1 MEAGVRERQTMEKAV
16 REQLQALVGAGNVA
30 AGPEAGSGFL
40 RARCN
45 APEWLR
51 VSPDATEQVQA
62 IVNLARENKAG
73 ILTCTN
79 RYALAEDLDRMGI
92 LLDFSRLNRIERIDI
107 RNLVA
112 HIERGVTWEQLNKA
126 LKPLGVKT
134 YAPVAANSFSVVET
148 IVARAVGKGITKF
161 PDYPLMNMKV
171 VLADGDV
178 LKTGTHGFNEEAA
191 DGRNEGGPNLSQW
204 HVGADDIFGVVTR
217 GSIMLWPVCEARSC
231 LVYGFEEIE
240 EVLKALKEVPRTE
253 LGVEYIAINRASL
266 QRLLGEAGEAFP
278 VWSLVVG
285 FEGRQKLVSH
295 NEDRVGT
302 LLEKYDASRKDS
314 LVPAVTEQL
323 DEPWMEAS
331 ENHTAFFARFS
342 RVMALDEKVQ
352 RAAEA
357 AGVGCSNVGTILVSV
372 DRGRAV
378 YAAYDWFCEKDCS
391 EVLETMNLSL
401 AEEGA
406 FFDRPHGP
414 LGRKIYK
421 SIPNH
426 LPVLKHIKGFLDPEN
441 ILNPGRILR
450 EEDKSWEPPK
460 VPEGEIGLTVDNLK
474 EVVGKLRKCVGEE
487 WVSDNP
493 VDLIS
498 HGRDF
503 TVFSGERPN
512 IVILP
517 ESKEQIQEIMRI
529 AYEHGIPVVPQTTG
543 FNHGGLTISRKGG
556 ILVDLRRMDK
566 GCTVDEEAMTVSV
579 SPAVRMRYVWW
590 ESVKHKATEGV
601 HLKPILPLTLG
612 SVSLLSNYVARG
624 APGTAAKHGN
634 ATEVTVRMTWVLPN
648 GEVFELGPGVIPGV
662 GNLPIQYGPGPE
674 INGMFFNADGQFGI
688 CTELT
693 AKLYPEYDNVGELE
707 ELLTGAGFESD
718 SHKAF
723 CKIIDA
729 TYDVARE
736 NITEFMY
743 KGHPGAF
750 ALGIASKMDG
760 MSIKDALRMSPRHPL
775 ALMVSGYDA
784 EEIAIKKEILK
795 EILERHGMLI
805 MDPNVFGEEMAKMI
819 STDPLKMSLGVRD
832 NFAGSYKGAFQ
843 WTAAQVKMDLL
854 PDIAKEYEKL
864 VNKYWK
870 TSDPAVSVEHA
881 MTDTAVQGPL
891 PYGRCGP
898 CEFDYWWDQGNPE
911 EVKRATTMIHKTN
924 RLLLK
929 FGGSLWRNMFGAGE
943 YHLPMWGKYFEVLK
957 QTKAAFDPANL
968 MHPDV
973 LPLTDDYV

>member
-1 MEAGVRERQTMEKAV
+1 MEASVTEGQTMGKAMLK
-16 REQLQALVGAGNVA
+16 ELQALVGAENVA
-30 AGPEAGSGFL
+30 EGPESSSGFL
-40 RARCN
+40 RVGSQ
-45 APEWLR
+45 APEWIR
-51 VSPDATEQVQA
+51 VSPATTEEVQA
-62 IVNLARENKAG
+62 VVNLARARKVG
-73 ILTCTN
+73 IVTCTN
-79 RYALAEDLDRMGI
+79 RYALAEDLEREGI
-92 LLDFSRLNRIERIDI
+92 LIDFSRLNKVERIDT

-112 HIERGVTWEQLNKA
+112 HIERGVTWDQLNA
-126 LKPLGVKT
+126 ELMPLGVKT
-134 YAPVAANSFSVVET
+134 YAPVAANSSSVVET
-148 IVARAVGKGITKF
+148 IVARGVGKGIAKH

-204 HVGADDIFGVVTR
+204 HVGGDDVFGVVTR
-217 GSIMLWPVCEARSC
+217 ATIMLWPVCESRSC

-240 EVLKALKEVPRTE
+240 EVLNALKQIPRTE
-253 LGVEYIAINRASL
+253 LGVEYVAINRASL
-266 QRLLGEAGEAFP
+266 QRLLGEEEDALPA
-278 VWSLVVG
+278 WSLIVG
-285 FEGRQKLVSH
+285 FEGREKLVSH
-295 NEDRVGT
+295 NEDRVGR
-302 LLEKYDASRKDS
+302 LLEKYDCSRNDA
-314 LVPAVTEQL
+314 LVPAMTERL

-331 ENHTAFFARFS
+331 DNHTAFFTRFD
-342 RVMALDEKVQ
+342 RAMELNEKVQ
-352 RAAEA
+352 GAAEE
-357 AGVGCSNVGTILVSV
+357 AGVGRADVGKILVSV

-378 YAAYDWFCEKDCS
+378 YAAYDWFCEEDCA
-391 EVLETMNLSL
+391 EALEAANLSI
-401 AEEGA
+401 ADEGA
-406 FFDRPHGP
+406 FFDRPHGS
-414 LGRKIYK
+414 LGRKIYT

-441 ILNPGRILR
+441 VLNPGRILK
-450 EEDKSWEPPK
+450 EEDKAWEPPK
-460 VPEGEIGLTVDNLK
+460 VPEGEIGLTVGNLK
-474 EVVGKLRKCVGEE
+474 EVMGKLRECVGED

-493 VDLIS
+493 VDLIN

-517 ESKEQIQEIMRI
+517 ESKEQIQQIMRI

-566 GCTVDEEAMTVSV
+566 VCHVDDEAMTVTV

-590 ESVKHKATEGV
+590 EAVKYRATEGV
-601 HLKPILPLTLG
+601 HLKPVLPLTLA

-634 ATEVTVRMTWVLPN
+634 ATEMTVKMTWVLPN
-648 GEVFELGPGVIPGV
+648 GEVFELGPEAIPGV
-662 GNLPIQYGPGPE
+662 GNLPIQYCPGPE

-693 AKLYPEYDNVGELE
+693 TKLYPEYDNVVELE
-707 ELLTGAGFESD
+707 EMLTGMGFETD
-718 SHKAF
+718 GHKGF
-723 CKIIDA
+723 CKIID
-729 TYDVARE
+729 TIYDVSRE

-743 KGHPGAF
+743 KGHPGGF
-750 ALGIASKMDG
+750 ALAMNFNMDG
-760 MSIKDALRMSPRHPL
+760 VSIKDALDMAPRHPL

-784 EEIAIKKEILK
+784 EEIGIKKEILK
-795 EILERHGMLI
+795 EILERHGLI
-805 MDPNVFGEEMAKMI
+805 IVDPNMFGQDLADMM
-819 STDPLKMSLGVRD
+819 STDPMKMSLGIRD
-832 NFAGSYKGAFQ
+832 NFAGTYKGAFQ

-854 PDIAKEYEKL
+854 PEIALEYEKL
-864 VNKYWK
+864 VEKYWK
-870 TSDPAVSVEHA
+870 TSDPTISVEHA

-911 EVKRATTMIHKTN
+911 EVKRATVMIHKTN
-924 RLLLK
+924 KLLLK
-929 FGGSLWRNMFGAGE
+929 HGGSLWRNMFGAGE
-943 YHLPMWGKYFEVLK
+943 YHLPMWGKYFEILK

>member
-1 MEAGVRERQTMEKAV
+1 MVASITEGHVLKVGVLEELK
-16 REQLQALVGAGNVA
+16 ALVGPENVA
-30 AGPEAGSGFL
+30 EGPEAAKGFL
-40 RARCN
+40 RRGSRV
-45 APEWLR
+45 PEWIR
-51 VSPDATEQVQA
+51 VSPATTEEVQA
-62 IVNLARENKAG
+62 IVNLAREEKVG
-73 ILTCTN
+73 IVTCTD
-79 RYALAEDLDRMGI
+79 RCALPEDLDREGI
-92 LLDFSRLNRIERIDI
+92 LIDFSRLNKIERVDT

-112 HIERGVTWEQLNKA
+112 HVERGVTWDQLNA
-126 LKPLGVKT
+126 ELAPLGVKT
-134 YAPVAANSFSVVET
+134 YAPVAANSSSVVET
-148 IVARAVGKGITKF
+148 IVARGVGKWITKF

-171 VLADGDV
+171 VLSDGEV

-204 HVGADDIFGVVTR
+204 HVGGDDVFGVVTR
-217 GSIMLWPVCEARSC
+217 ASIMLWPVCESRSC
-231 LVYGFEEIE
+231 LVYGFEKIE
-240 EVLKALKEVPRTE
+240 EVLKALKEIPRTE
-253 LGVEYIAINRASL
+253 LGVEYVAVNRATM
-266 QRLLGEAGEAFP
+266 QRRLGGEKKAVP
-278 VWSLVVG
+278 AWSLIVG
-285 FEGRQKLVSH
+285 FEGREKLVSH
-295 NEDRVGT
+295 NEDRVGR
-302 LLEKYDASRKDS
+302 LLEKYDCSRNDS
-314 LVPAVTEQL
+314 LVAPMREHL

-331 ENHTAFFARFS
+331 DDHTAFYTRFAC
-342 RVMALDEKVQ
+342 AKDLDEKIQ
-352 RAAEA
+352 AAAEA
-357 AGVGCSNVGTILVSV
+357 AGVGPDDVGRILVSI

-378 YAAYDWFCEKDCS
+378 YAVYDWFGDKDRS
-391 EVLETMNLSL
+391 EALETLNLSL
-401 AEEGA
+401 ADQGA
-406 FFDRPHGP
+406 FFDRPHGS
-414 LGRKIYK
+414 LGRKVYE

-441 ILNPGRILR
+441 ILNPGRIVR
-450 EEDKSWEPPK
+450 EEDQAWEPPR

-474 EVVGKLRKCVGEE
+474 KVLEKLRECVGED

-517 ESKEQIQEIMRI
+517 ETKEQIQQVMRI

-556 ILVDLRRMDK
+556 ILVDLRRMDQV
-566 GCTVDEEAMTVSV
+566 CTVDEETMTATV
-579 SPAVRMRYVWW
+579 SPAVRMRSVWW
-590 ESVKHKATEGV
+590 EAVKHKAIEGV
-601 HLKPILPLTLG
+601 HLKPILPLTMG

-634 ATEVTVRMTWVLPN
+634 ATEVTVKMTWVLPN
-648 GEVFELGPGVIPGV
+648 GEIFELGPGVIPGV
-662 GNLPIQYGPGPE
+662 GNLPIQYCPGPE

-693 AKLYPEYDNVGELE
+693 TKLYPEYDNVVELE
-707 ELLTGAGFESD
+707 ELLTGSGFEPD
-718 SHKAF
+718 GHKLF

-729 TYDVARE
+729 TYEVARE

-750 ALGIASKMDG
+750 ALGIASKMEG
-760 MSIKDALRMSPRHPL
+760 ISVKEALDMAPRHPL

-795 EILERHGMLI
+795 EILDRHGMFI
-805 MDPNVFGEEMAKMI
+805 MDPNMFGEELADMM
-819 STDPLKMSLGVRD
+819 STDPLKMALGIKD

-854 PDIAKEYEKL
+854 PEISLEYEKL
-864 VNKYWK
+864 VKKYWK
-870 TSDPAVSVEHA
+870 TSDPTVTVEHA

-943 YHLPMWGKYFEVLK
+943 YHLPMWGKYYEILK
-957 QTKAAFDPANL
+957 ETKAAFDPANL

>member
-1 MEAGVRERQTMEKAV
+1 MGKPLLEELEAV
-16 REQLQALVGAGNVA
+16 VGAENVVE
-30 AGPEAGSGFL
+30 GPEASSGLLRAGSGV
-40 RARCN
+40 
-45 APEWLR
+45 PEWIR
-51 VSPDATEQVQA
+51 VSPETTEQVQA
-62 IVNLARENKAG
+62 IVRRARRRGAG

-79 RYALAEDLDRMGI
+79 RYALEEDLLRKGV
-92 LLDFSRLNRIERIDI
+92 LVDFSRMNRVERIDT

-112 HIERGVTWEQLNKA
+112 HIERGVTWERLKDA

-134 YAPVAANSFSVVET
+134 YAPVAANSCSVVET

-204 HVGADDIFGVVTR
+204 HVGADDIFGLVAR
-217 GSIMLWPVCEARSC
+217 ASIMLWPVCETRSC
-231 LVYGFEEIE
+231 LVYGFDGVE
-240 EVLKALKEVPRTE
+240 EVLKVLKEVPRTE
-253 LGVEYIAINRASL
+253 LGVEYVAVNRASL
-266 QRLLGEAGEAFP
+266 QRLLGEEGNGFP
-278 VWSLVVG
+278 DWSLVVG
-285 FEGRQKLVSH
+285 FEGREKLVSH
-295 NEDRVGT
+295 NKERVGT
-302 LLEKYDASRKDS
+302 LLEKYRGSREEA
-314 LVPAVTEQL
+314 LVPAMTKQL
-323 DEPWMEAS
+323 DACWMEAS
-331 ENHTAFFARFS
+331 DNHTAFFARFS
-342 RVMALDEKVQ
+342 RMRDLDERVLE
-352 RAAEA
+352 AAEA
-357 AGVGCSNVGTILVSV
+357 AGVGPADVGKILVSV
-372 DRGRAV
+372 DRGRAI
-378 YAAYDWFCEKDCS
+378 YASYDWFCGEDCS
-391 EVLETMNLSL
+391 EALEKMTLSL
-401 AEEGA
+401 VDQGA
-406 FFDRPHGP
+406 FFDRPHGS

-421 SIPNH
+421 SIPSH
-426 LPVLKHIKGFLDPEN
+426 LAVLKHIKGFLDPEN
-441 ILNPGRILR
+441 VLNPGRILR
-450 EEDKSWEPPK
+450 EEDRAWQPPK

-474 EVVGKLRKCVGEE
+474 EVVAKLKACVGED

-512 IVILP
+512 IVVLP
-517 ESKEQIQEIMRI
+517 ESKEQIQQIMRI
-529 AYEHGIPVVPQTTG
+529 AYGHGIPVVPQTTG

-556 ILVDLRRMDK
+556 ILVDLRRMDRV
-566 GCTVDEEAMTVSV
+566 CAIDEEAMTVTV
-579 SPAVRMRYVWW
+579 SPAVRMRSIWW
-590 ESVKHKATEGV
+590 EAVKHKATEGV

-634 ATEVTVRMTWVLPN
+634 ATEVTVRMSWVLPN
-648 GEVFELGPGVIPGV
+648 GEVFELGPAAISGV
-662 GNLPIQYGPGPE
+662 GNLPIQYCPGPE

-693 AKLYPEYDNVGELE
+693 AKLYPEYDNVIEME
-707 ELLTGAGFESD
+707 ELLTGAGLEPD
-718 SHKAF
+718 GHKAF

-729 TYDVARE
+729 TYEVARE

-743 KGHPGAF
+743 KGHPGGF
-750 ALGIASKMDG
+750 ALGFASKVEG
-760 MSIKDALRMSPRHPL
+760 ISVKEALAMAPRHPL
-775 ALMVSGYDA
+775 ALMVSGFDA

-795 EILERHGMLI
+795 EILERHGMFI
-805 MDPNVFGEEMAKMI
+805 MDPSMFGKEMAEMI
-819 STDPLKMSLGVRD
+819 STDPLKMSLGIRD

-854 PDIAKEYEKL
+854 PEISLEYEKL

-870 TSDPAVSVEHA
+870 TSDPTVRVEHA

-943 YHLPMWGKYFEVLK
+943 YHLPMWGKYFEILK

-973 LPLTDDYV
+973 LPLTEDYV

>member
-1 MEAGVRERQTMEKAV
+1 MAKTLFEKLESIVGV
-16 REQLQALVGAGNVA
+16 GNVA
-30 AGPEAGSGFL
+30 AGPAAGEKFL
-40 RARCN
+40 RTGSVT
-45 APEWLR
+45 PEWIR
-51 VSPDATEQVQA
+51 VCPDATEQVQA
-62 IVNLARENKAG
+62 VVNLARETG
-73 ILTCTN
+73 VPVLTCPN
-79 RYALAEDLDRMGI
+79 RYALAEDLLRKGMLI
-92 LLDFSRLNRIERIDI
+92 DFSRLNRIERIDT

-112 HIERGVTWEQLNKA
+112 HLERGVTWEQLRER

-134 YAPVAANSFSVVET
+134 YAPVAANSQSVVET
-148 IVARAVGKGITKF
+148 IVARAVGKGIAKF

-217 GSIMLWPVCEARSC
+217 ASIMLWPVCEARSC

-240 EVLKALKEVPRTE
+240 EVLKVLKDVPRTE
-253 LGVEYIAINRASL
+253 LGVEYFALNRTSL
-266 QRLLGEAGEAFP
+266 GRLLGETGDGLPA
-278 VWSLVVG
+278 WTLVVG
-285 FEGRQKLVSH
+285 FEGRRRLVSH
-295 NEDRVGT
+295 NEDRVRT
-302 LLEKYDASRKDS
+302 LLEGYHGWREDA
-314 LVPAVTEQL
+314 LVPAMVEQL
-323 DEPWMEAS
+323 DACWMEGS
-331 ENHTAFFARFS
+331 DNHTAFFARFS
-342 RVMALDEKVQ
+342 AMRELDACVQ
-352 RAAEA
+352 GGAEA
-357 AGVGCSNVGTILVSV
+357 AGVEAANVGKILVSV

-378 YAAYDWFCEKDCS
+378 YAVYDWLCEEDCT
-391 EVLETMNLSL
+391 EALERINLSL
-401 AEEGA
+401 SDQGA
-406 FFDRPHGP
+406 FFDRPQGS
-414 LGRKIYK
+414 LGRKIYGR
-421 SIPNH
+421 IPNH
-426 LPVLKHIKGFLDPEN
+426 LAVLKHIKGFLDPQN
-441 ILNPGRILR
+441 ILNPGRIVR
-450 EEDKSWEPPK
+450 EEDEAWQPPK
-460 VPEGEIGLTVDNLK
+460 VSEGETGLTVANLK
-474 EVVGKLRKCVGEE
+474 EVVEKLKACVGED

-512 IVILP
+512 IVVLP
-517 ESKEQIQEIMRI
+517 ESKEQIQQILRI
-529 AYEHGIPVVPQTTG
+529 AYGHGIPIVPQTTG

-566 GCTVDEEAMTVSV
+566 VCVIDDEAMTVTV
-579 SPAVRMRYVWW
+579 SPGVRMRYVWW
-590 ESVKHKATEGV
+590 EATRHKATEGV

-634 ATEVTVRMTWVLPN
+634 ATELTVKMTWVLPN
-648 GEVFELGPGVIPGV
+648 GDILELGPAAIPGV

-693 AKLYPEYDNVGELE
+693 AKLYPEYDNVVDLE
-707 ELLTGAGFESD
+707 ELLTGAAFEQD
-718 SHKAF
+718 GHKAF
-723 CKIIDA
+723 CRIIDA
-729 TYDVARE
+729 TYEIARE

-750 ALGIASKMDG
+750 ALGLASKMEG
-760 MSIKDALRMSPRHPL
+760 ISIKDALNMAPRHPL
-775 ALMVSGYDA
+775 ALMVSGFDA
-784 EEIAIKKEILK
+784 EEIEIKKEILK
-795 EILERHGMLI
+795 EILEKHGMFI
-805 MDPNVFGEEMAKMI
+805 MDPSMFGEEMAEMM
-819 STDPLKMSLGVRD
+819 STDPLKMSLGIRD

-854 PDIAKEYEKL
+854 PEISKEYEKL
-864 VNKYWK
+864 VKKYWK
-870 TSDPAVSVEHA
+870 TSDPAVMVEHA

-911 EVKRATTMIHKTN
+911 EVKRATNMIHKTN
-924 RLLLK
+924 KLLLK

-943 YHLPMWGKYFEVLK
+943 YHLPLWGKYFEILK
-957 QTKAAFDPANL
+957 KTKAAFDPANL

-973 LPLTDDYV
+973 LPLTEDYV

>member
-1 MEAGVRERQTMEKAV
+1 MEASLMEGETLGKPV
-16 REQLQALVGAGNVA
+16 LEGLQAILGAEHVG
-30 AGPEAGSGFL
+30 AGPEAASRFMRPG
-40 RARCN
+40 AQ
-45 APEWLR
+45 APAWIR
-51 VSPDATEQVQA
+51 VSPDTTEQVQA
-62 IVNLARENKAG
+62 VVNLARENKVSV
-73 ILTCTN
+73 LTCTD
-79 RYALAEDLDRMGI
+79 RYALAEDLERKGI
-92 LLDFSRLNRIERIDI
+92 LIDFSRLSKIERIDT

-112 HIERGVTWEQLNKA
+112 HIERGVTWGQLNA
-126 LKPLGVKT
+126 ELKPLAVKT
-134 YAPVAANSFSVVET
+134 YAPVAANSSSVVEC

-171 VLADGDV
+171 VLADGEV
-178 LKTGTHGFNEEAA
+178 LKTGTHGLNEEAA

-217 GSIMLWPVCEARSC
+217 ATIMLWPVCESRSC
-231 LVYGFEEIE
+231 LVYGFDEIA
-240 EVLKALKEVPRTE
+240 EVIKALKEIPRTE
-253 LGVEYIAINRASL
+253 LGVEYVAINRAGVK
-266 QRLLGEAGEAFP
+266 RLLGEEGDDLPA
-278 VWSLVVG
+278 WSLVVG
-285 FEGRQKLVSH
+285 FEGREKLVSH
-295 NEDRVGT
+295 NQDRVST
-302 LLEKYDASRKDS
+302 LLGKYACKRAES
-314 LVPAVTEQL
+314 LVPAMTGKL

-331 ENHTAFFARFS
+331 DNHTAFWSRFS
-342 RVMALDEKVQ
+342 RMGELDEGADG
-352 RAAEA
+352 AAA
-357 AGVGCSNVGTILVSV
+357 KAGVQGGDVGKILVSV

-378 YAAYDWFCEKDCS
+378 YAAYDWFSDEDCS
-391 EVLETMNLSL
+391 EALTAMNLAL
-401 AEEGA
+401 ADQGA
-406 FFDRPHGP
+406 FFDRPHGS
-414 LGRKIYK
+414 LGRKIYS

-450 EEDKSWEPPK
+450 EEDKGWEPPK
-460 VPEGEIGLTVDNLK
+460 VPEGAIGLTVENLK
-474 EVVGKLRKCVGEE
+474 EVVGKLRECVGQE

-517 ESKEQIQEIMRI
+517 ESIEQIQEVMRI

-566 GCTVDEEAMTVSV
+566 VCRIDDEAMTVTV
-579 SPAVRMRYVWW
+579 SPAVRMRFIWW
-590 ESVKHKATEGV
+590 EAVKHRATEGV

-624 APGTAAKHGN
+624 APGTAAKHGM
-634 ATEVTVRMTWVLPN
+634 ACDVTVGMTWVLPN
-648 GEVFELGPGVIPGV
+648 GEVLELGPEAIPGV
-662 GNLPIQYGPGPE
+662 GNLPIPYCPGPE

-688 CTELT
+688 CTEIT
-693 AKLYPEYDNVGELE
+693 AKLYPEYDNVDELDE
-707 ELLTGAGFESD
+707 ILTGSGFEPD

-723 CKIIDA
+723 CRIVDV

-750 ALGIASKMDG
+750 ALGIASKMEG
-760 MSIKDALRMSPRHPL
+760 ISIRDALNMAPRHPL
-775 ALMVSGYDA
+775 ALMVSGFDA
-784 EEIAIKKEILK
+784 EEIQIKKDILK
-795 EILERHGMLI
+795 EIMEKHGMFI
-805 MDPNVFGEEMAKMI
+805 MDPSTFGEEMAKLI

-843 WTAAQVKMDLL
+843 WTAAQVKLDLL
-854 PDIAKEYEKL
+854 PEIAVEYEKL
-864 VNKYWK
+864 VKKYWK
-870 TSDPAVSVEHA
+870 TSDPTIAVEHA
-881 MTDTAVQGPL
+881 MTDTAIQGPL

-911 EVKRATTMIHKTN
+911 EVKRATIMIHKTN
-924 RLLLK
+924 KLLLK
-929 FGGSLWRNMFGAGE
+929 FGGGLWRNMFGAGE
-943 YHLPMWGKYFEVLK
+943 YHLPMWGKYFEILK

>member
-1 MEAGVRERQTMEKAV
+1 MGKTLLQELEAVVGAENIEAGQ
-16 REQLQALVGAGNVA
+16 
-30 AGPEAGSGFL
+30 EAGSAFL
-40 RARCN
+40 KAGSET
-45 APEWLR
+45 PEWIR
-51 VSPDATEQVQA
+51 VSPEATEQVQA
-62 IVNLARENKAG
+62 IVKQARESRVG
-73 ILTCTN
+73 ILTCTH
-79 RYALAEDLDRMGI
+79 RYALDEDLLRKGI
-92 LLDFSRLNRIERIDI
+92 LIDFSRMNRVERIDT

-112 HIERGVTWEQLNKA
+112 HIERGVTWEQLTEA
-126 LKPLGVKT
+126 LRPLGVKT
-134 YAPVAANSFSVVET
+134 YAPVAANSRSVVET

-171 VLADGDV
+171 VLADGEV

-217 GSIMLWPVCEARSC
+217 ASIMLWPVCEARSC

-240 EVLKALKEVPRTE
+240 EVLKVLKEVPRTE
-253 LGVEYIAINRASL
+253 LGVEFVAINRASL
-266 QRLLGEAGEAFP
+266 QRLLGEAGDGFP
-278 VWSLVVG
+278 AWSLVVG

-302 LLEKYDASRKDS
+302 LLEKYHGSREDG
-314 LVPAVTEQL
+314 LVPAMMKQL
-323 DEPWMEAS
+323 DECWMEAS
-331 ENHTAFFARFS
+331 DNHTAFFARFS
-342 RVMALDEKVQ
+342 RVRELDERV
-352 RAAEA
+352 REAAEA
-357 AGVGCSNVGTILVSV
+357 AGVGPADTGKILVSV
-372 DRGRAV
+372 DRGRAI
-378 YAAYDWFCEKDCS
+378 YASYDWFCGKDCS
-391 EVLETMNLSL
+391 EALERMNLSL
-401 AEEGA
+401 ADQGA
-406 FFDRPHGP
+406 FFDRPHGS
-414 LGRKIYK
+414 LGRKIYQ

-426 LPVLKHIKGFLDPEN
+426 LPVLKHIKSFLDPEN
-441 ILNPGRILR
+441 LLNPGRILR
-450 EEDKSWEPPK
+450 EEDRAWQPPN

-474 EVVGKLRKCVGEE
+474 EVVEKLKACVGED

-517 ESKEQIQEIMRI
+517 ESTEQIQQIMCI
-529 AYEHGIPVVPQTTG
+529 AYGHGIPVVPQTTG

-556 ILVDLRRMDK
+556 ILVDLRRMDRV
-566 GCTVDEEAMTVSV
+566 CAIDEEAMTVTV
-579 SPAVRMRYVWW
+579 SPAVRMRYIWW
-590 ESVKHKATEGV
+590 EAVKHKATEGV

-634 ATEVTVRMTWVLPN
+634 ATEVTVKMTWVLPN
-648 GEVFELGPGVIPGV
+648 GDVLELGPAAIPGV
-662 GNLPIQYGPGPE
+662 GNLPIQYCPGPE
-674 INGMFFNADGQFGI
+674 ISGMFFNADGQFGI

-693 AKLYPEYDNVGELE
+693 TKLYPEYDNVVELE
-707 ELLTGAGFESD
+707 ELLTGAGLEPD
-718 SHKAF
+718 GHKAF

-729 TYDVARE
+729 TYEVARE

-750 ALGIASKMDG
+750 ALGLASKVEG
-760 MSIKDALRMSPRHPL
+760 ISVKDALNMAPRHPL

-795 EILERHGMLI
+795 EILERHGMFI
-805 MDPNVFGEEMAKMI
+805 MDPSMFGEEMAEMM
-819 STDPLKMSLGVRD
+819 STDPLKMSLGIRD

-854 PDIAKEYEKL
+854 PEISLEYEKL
-864 VNKYWK
+864 VKKYWK
-870 TSDPAVSVEHA
+870 TSDPTVRVEHA

-924 RLLLK
+924 KLLLK
-929 FGGSLWRNMFGAGE
+929 HGGSLWRNMFGAGE
-943 YHLPMWGKYFEVLK
+943 YHLPMWGKYFEILK

-973 LPLTDDYV
+973 LPLTEDYV

>member
-1 MEAGVRERQTMEKAV
+1 MGKSVFERLESIVGV
-16 REQLQALVGAGNVA
+16 GNVV
-30 AGPEAGSGFL
+30 AGPTAGEKFL
-40 RARCN
+40 RTGSV
-45 APEWLR
+45 APEWIR
-51 VSPDATEQVQA
+51 VSPDRTEEVQA
-62 IVNLARENKAG
+62 IVNLARETG
-73 ILTCTN
+73 MPILTCPN
-79 RYALAEDLDRMGI
+79 RYALAEDLQRKGI
-92 LLDFSRLNRIERIDI
+92 LIDFSRLNRIERVDT

-112 HIERGVTWEQLNKA
+112 HIERGVTWEQLRER

-134 YAPVAANSFSVVET
+134 YAPVAANSQSVVET
-148 IVARAVGKGITKF
+148 IVARAVGKGIAKF

-217 GSIMLWPVCEARSC
+217 ASIMLWPVCEARSC

-240 EVLKALKEVPRTE
+240 EVLKVLKDVPRTE
-253 LGVEYIAINRASL
+253 LGVEYFALNRASL
-266 QRLLGEAGEAFP
+266 GRLLKETGDGLPA
-278 VWSLVVG
+278 WTLVVG
-285 FEGRQKLVSH
+285 FEGRKRLVTH
-295 NEDRVGT
+295 NTDRVRA
-302 LLEKYDASRKDS
+302 LLERYRGRREDA
-314 LVPAVTEQL
+314 LVPAMVEQL
-323 DEPWMEAS
+323 DACWMEGSA
-331 ENHTAFFARFS
+331 NHTAFFARFS
-342 RVMALDEKVQ
+342 RVRELDGCVQ
-352 RAAEA
+352 KGAEA
-357 AGVGCSNVGTILVSV
+357 AGVEAAKVGSILVSV

-378 YAAYDWFCEKDCS
+378 YAVYDWLCEQDRT
-391 EVLETMNLSL
+391 EALERLNLSL
-401 AEEGA
+401 ADQGA
-406 FFDRPHGP
+406 FFDRPHGS
-414 LGRKIYK
+414 LGRKIYGR
-421 SIPNH
+421 IPNH
-426 LPVLKHIKGFLDPEN
+426 LAVLKHIKGFLDPRN
-441 ILNPGRILR
+441 ILNPGRIVR
-450 EEDKSWEPPK
+450 EEDKAWQPPK
-460 VPEGEIGLTVDNLK
+460 VSEGETGLTVANLK
-474 EVVGKLRKCVGEE
+474 EVVEKLKACVGKD

-512 IVILP
+512 IVVLP
-517 ESKEQIQEIMRI
+517 ESKEQIQQVFRI
-529 AYEHGIPVVPQTTG
+529 AYGHGIPIVPQTTG

-566 GCTVDEEAMTVSV
+566 VCVIDDEAMTVTV
-579 SPAVRMRYVWW
+579 SPGVRMRYVWW
-590 ESVKHKATEGV
+590 EAIKHKATEGV

-634 ATEVTVRMTWVLPN
+634 ATELTVKMTWVLPN
-648 GEVFELGPGVIPGV
+648 GDILELGPAAVPGV

-693 AKLYPEYDNVGELE
+693 AKLYPEYDNVVDLE
-707 ELLTGAGFESD
+707 ELLTGASFEPD
-718 SHKAF
+718 GRKAF
-723 CKIIDA
+723 RKIIDA
-729 TYDVARE
+729 TYEIARE

-750 ALGIASKMDG
+750 ALGLASKMEG
-760 MSIKDALRMSPRHPL
+760 MSVKDALNMAPRHPL
-775 ALMVSGYDA
+775 ALMVSGFDV
-784 EEIAIKKEILK
+784 EEIEIKKEILK
-795 EILERHGMLI
+795 EILEKHGMFV
-805 MDPNVFGEEMAKMI
+805 MDPSMFGQEMAEMM
-819 STDPLKMSLGVRD
+819 STDPLKMSLGIRD

-854 PDIAKEYEKL
+854 PEISEEYEKL
-864 VNKYWK
+864 VKKYWK
-870 TSDPAVSVEHA
+870 TSDPTIMVEHA

-943 YHLPMWGKYFEVLK
+943 YHLPLWGKYFEILK
-957 QTKAAFDPANL
+957 KTKAAFDPANL

-973 LPLTDDYV
+973 LPLTEDYV